1 MTEDQRM
8 NENDHLPIV
17 TIAFL
22 AAMADGRTTPDED
35 ARLRQV
41 LSQLGIGNVEVVA
54 QPGTGR
60 LASLAARLSSDE
72 ARRQAY
78 ETALVVCTADGAV
91 NDAERA
97 FLDALRQA
105 LGLSADAVAQIEQQA
120 AALAGT
126 SVAGPVEVKS
136 GEPPSDAAI
145 DQMILRQAMLTA
157 AVEILPDKLANV
169 VILPLQLRLV
179 YQIGQEYGQRLD
191 LNQVK
196 DLAAT
201 LGLGAAAQVM
211 EGVVRKLARGV
222 AGGLLGGVIGG
233 VGGLAAGAAVTFAST
248 YALGHV
254 AKQYYAQGRRLSGAD
269 LRALFTRFQDD
280 AKTIFPKVENEVRA
294 QAKSL
299 DLQSLLSRLRSV

>member
-1 MTEDQRM
+1 M
-8 NENDHLPIV
+8 NDNDHLPIV

-22 AAMADGRTTPDED
+22 AAMADGHTTPDED
-35 ARLRQV
+35 SRLRDV
-41 LSQLGIGNVEVVA
+41 LTRLGIGNVEVVA

-60 LASLAARLSSDE
+60 LASLAARLSNDE

-78 ETALVVCTADGAV
+78 ETALTVCTADGPV
-91 NDAERA
+91 NEAERQ
-97 FLDALRQA
+97 FLNALREA
-105 LGLSADAVAQIEQQA
+105 LGLSADAVSQIEQQA

-126 SVAGPVEVKS
+126 AVAGPVEVKS
-136 GEPPSDAAI
+136 GQPPSDAAI
-145 DQMILRQAMLTA
+145 DQMILRQATLTA

-179 YQIGQEYGQRLD
+179 YQVGQEYGQRLD

-222 AGGLLGGVIGG
+222 AGGLLGGLIGG
-233 VGGLAAGAAVTFAST
+233 VGGVAAGAAVTFAST

-254 AKQYYAQGRRLSGAD
+254 AKQYYAQGRRLSGSD
-269 LRALFTRFQDD
+269 LRALFARFQDD
-280 AKTIFPKVENEVRA
+280 AKSIFPKVENEIRT
-294 QAKSL
+294 QASSL
-299 DLQSLLSRLRSV
+299 NLQSLLARLRSV

>member
-1 MTEDQRM
+1 MTES
-8 NENDHLPIV
+8 DHLSIV

-22 AAMADGRTTPDED
+22 AAMADGRTTADED
-35 ARLRQV
+35 ARLREV
-41 LSQLGIGNVEVVA
+41 LSRLGIGNVEVVA
-54 QPGTGR
+54 QRGTER
-60 LASLAARLSSDE
+60 LASLAGRLSGQE

-78 ETALVVCTADGAV
+78 ETAVAVCNADGAI
-91 NDAERA
+91 NQAERA
-97 FLDALRQA
+97 FLDALCEA
-105 LGLSADAVAQIEQQA
+105 LGLGADAVADIERQA
-120 AALAGT
+120 AALAST
-126 SVAGPVEVKS
+126 SLAGPVEVKS

-145 DQMILRQAMLTA
+145 DRMILQQAMLTA

-179 YQIGQEYGQRLD
+179 YQIGQDYGQRLD

-269 LRALFTRFQDD
+269 LRALFARFQED
-280 AKTIFPKVENEVRA
+280 AKSIFPKVENEIRT
-294 QAKSL
+294 QASSL
-299 DLQSLLSRLRSV
+299 NLQSLLARLRSEAP